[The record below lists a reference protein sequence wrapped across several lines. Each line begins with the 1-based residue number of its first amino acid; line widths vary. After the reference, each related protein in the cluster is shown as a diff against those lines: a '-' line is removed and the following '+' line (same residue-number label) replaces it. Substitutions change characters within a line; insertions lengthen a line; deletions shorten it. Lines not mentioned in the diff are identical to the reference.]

1 MAFTQADLDIINQ
14 AIANGELEVQ
24 FPNGSRVRYS
34 SMSDLEK
41 RKAHIVKEMT
51 EAEGNRRPRMTRL
64 SVGKG
69 I

>member
-14 AIANGELEVQ
+14 AIALGEQEVQ
-24 FPNGSRVRYS
+24 FADGSRVRYRS
-34 SMSDLEK
+34 VTALKEA
-41 RKAHIVKEMT
+41 KAHI
-51 EAEGNRRPRMTRL
+51 AEQLAGDAGNRRPRMTRL